1 MTVAAEVTDYSAYAE
16 DVADKDA
23 GTQPVDGKARGKGGE
38 LHSLLLMVDG
48 VHCSACIQK
57 IESALYQLP
66 AIRKARLN
74 FSTKRLSVEWRGER
88 EFANHI
94 AHEIEA
100 QGYRVQPYDA
110 KAIQADSDEEERHLQ
125 ICLGVA
131 GFAAGNIMMISI
143 GLWTSTL
150 ELMGMG
156 TRDLLH
162 WISALITIPAVY
174 FSGQPFFRSAWSVLK
189 RGRTNM
195 DVPISLG
202 VIGAV
207 LISLWQT
214 WTHAEDAY
222 FDSAVMLLFFLL
234 IGRYLDFRARRRAR
248 GAASDLLAMMS
259 GTAILILEDGSH
271 RAVPLRDLREGMK
284 VSVPMGQRIPADAEV
299 LAGKSEIDTSLVTG
313 ETAPRAVSVGDKVF
327 AGTLNL
333 SAPLVLVVRS
343 AVKDSLL
350 SDIVRLMEKAEQ
362 GQAKY
367 VRFADRA
374 ARFYTPAVHFLA
386 AGTFLWWWIWGGVDF
401 PHALLIAVTV
411 LIITCPCALGL
422 AVPVVQ
428 VLATG
433 RLMKNH
439 ILVKSGDALERLA
452 TIDTV
457 LLDKTGTLTLGKPV
471 LLNGEEI
478 APEQLQLAGS
488 LGRHSHHPL
497 SQAIAQQWRGDSVE
511 LTNIAEFPGEGIEA
525 EWKGVR
531 VRLGSRSWCG
541 GGRLVARKEPQDEFQ
556 DDPQNDI
563 QEVWLNIDHQPVARF
578 CFQDQLRSDAG
589 EVVAYFKKLQIAPM
603 ILSGDRVAVAKNIA
617 QQLGVEEVRGE
628 LTPVDKYNYM
638 EALKT
643 QNHQILMVGDG
654 LNDAPTI
661 AGANVSMSPSTALD
675 MTQNA
680 ADIVFMGDKM
690 GAIVEAYQTAVFSNR
705 LVKENFILAILY
717 NVIAV
722 PVAIVGLATPL
733 VAAIAMSSSSIIV
746 IANSFRLLRMKNFS
760 V

>member
-1 MTVAAEVTDYSAYAE
+1 M
-16 DVADKDA
+16 
-23 GTQPVDGKARGKGGE
+23 DGKEGE

-333 SAPLVLVVRS
+333 SAPLVLGVRS

-386 AGTFLWWWIWGGVDF
+386 VSTFLGWWIWGGVDF

-452 TIDTV
+452 AIDTV

-478 APEQLQLAGS
+478 AQDHLQLAGS

-525 EWKGVR
+525 EWNGVR

-541 GGRLVARKEPQDEFQ
+541 GAGQAKLQDG
-556 DDPQNDI
+556 I
-563 QEVWLNIDHQPVARF
+563 QEVWLAIDHQPVARF

-589 EVVAYFKKLQIAPM
+589 EVMAYFKQSQITPM
-603 ILSGDRVAVAKNIA
+603 ILSGDRVAVAQTIA
-617 QQLGVEEVRGE
+617 HQLGVEEVRGE

-638 EALKT
+638 EALRA

-722 PVAIVGLATPL
+722 PVAIAGLATPL

-746 IANSFRLLRMKNFS
+746 IANSFRLSRMKAFKL
-760 V
+760 